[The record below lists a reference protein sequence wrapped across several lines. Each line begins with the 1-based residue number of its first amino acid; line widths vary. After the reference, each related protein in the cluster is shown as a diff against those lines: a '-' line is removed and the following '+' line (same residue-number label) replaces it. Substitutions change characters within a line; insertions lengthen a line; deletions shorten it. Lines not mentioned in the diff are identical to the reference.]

1 MAKKAAKKTPKR
13 KTAKATPKAKAKAP
27 KAAKGPGSQTI
38 GDVRELI
45 DLMVSHDITEVNYDD
60 GDKKILLRRGPAGA
74 PVMSVGAPVSAPGP
88 GATPTSPA
96 LAAEMAG
103 EPDAPAERGTVREQ
117 ALDDLIEIVS
127 PMVGTFYAAPSPD
140 SDSFIVP
147 DARVNDDTVI
157 CIVEAMKVMN
167 EIKAECAGTVV
178 EICVKN
184 AQPVEYG
191 QVLFRVKPA

>member
-103 EPDAPAERGTVREQ
+103 EPDAPAP
-117 ALDDLIEIVS
+117 ADDLIEIVS

>member
-103 EPDAPAERGTVREQ
+103 EPDAPAP
-117 ALDDLIEIVS
+117 ADDLIEIVS
-127 PMVGTFYAAPSPD
+127 PMVGTCYAAPSPD